1 MEKKTYIA
9 PRLHVHEIV
18 LEAMMNQVSL
28 GNVNDPNGGP
38 RVDSSSAMAKGMGGP
53 IFDDEDYD
61 EFDDDF

>member
-9 PRLHVHEIV
+9 PKMNVHSLKLDNVILAASPTELHSGDV
-18 LEAMMNQVSL
+18 LMGVQTAFS
-28 GNVNDPNGGP
+28 
-38 RVDSSSAMAKGMGGP
+38 KGMGGP